1 MQQIPV
7 RRVTHWYILDFA
19 QHIEFRRKIKCIR
32 EVAISGDDFPKPER
46 QRSGVLVV
54 LLAAKLALRREQGLA
69 TARGC
74 RVRFPTKGRGQ
85 KLR

>member
-1 MQQIPV
+1 MQKVPV
-7 RRVTHWYILDFA
+7 RRVSHWYILDFA

-32 EVAISGDDFPKPER
+32 EVATSGDDFLKPER
-46 QRSGVLVV
+46 QRSGGLVV

-69 TARGC
+69 TARC
-74 RVRFPTKGRGQ
+74 CQVRFPTKGSGQ